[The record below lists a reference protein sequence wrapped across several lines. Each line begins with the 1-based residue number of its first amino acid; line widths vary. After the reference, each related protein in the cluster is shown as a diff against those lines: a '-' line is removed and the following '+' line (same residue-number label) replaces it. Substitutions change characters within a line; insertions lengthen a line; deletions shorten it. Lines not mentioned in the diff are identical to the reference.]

1 MLIFFSVGP
10 ASVRSVG
17 ATCPSRS
24 KFSTP
29 LSGGRFKKN
38 IPVLRGVV
46 HTAESD
52 GTEGEG
58 NKNW

>member
-1 MLIFFSVGP
+1 MLIFFQWGQHLSEVLALHVRRGQNSRRRSQVGD
-10 ASVRSVG
+10 
-17 ATCPSRS
+17 
-24 KFSTP
+24 
-29 LSGGRFKKN
+29 FKKN